1 MSRVNA
7 EVQPVDPTIIQPRS
21 GWSPPRLAEI
31 WRFRELLY
39 FFVWRDIKVRYKQ
52 TLLGATW
59 AIVQPLTTA
68 IVFALFFGRLAKI
81 PSEGQP
87 YILFALSG
95 LALWTFF
102 SQALNGASQSLVGA
116 AAMITKIY
124 FPRILTP
131 VAAVLSFV
139 VDLLISFAIVIIALL
154 LYGHAIDIRILAVV
168 PYALLAAVTA
178 LGLGFFGAALN
189 VRYRDIRYA
198 LPFIVQLWLF
208 CSPVAYPSTLLNGWK
223 RVIFG
228 VNPMTSAIDGFRWAV
243 LGTASPPAGEVGISV
258 AIAVV
263 ALGLGIAYFSRV
275 ESSFADV
282 I

>member
-1 MSRVNA
+1 MDMGA
-7 EVQPVDPTIIQPRS
+7 QFTEPTVIEPRG
-21 GWSPPRLAEI
+21 GWAPPRFAEL

-52 TLLGATW
+52 TVLGASW
-59 AIVQPLTTA
+59 AVVQPAATTV
-68 IVFALFFGRLAKI
+68 VFALFFGRLAKI

-139 VDLLISFAIVIIALL
+139 VDLVISFLLVIVVVLA
-154 LYGHAIDIRILAVV
+154 YGHPIGFRIFAVI
-168 PYALLAAVTA
+168 PFAALAAVAA

-198 LPFIVQLWLF
+198 LPFLVQLWLF
-208 CSPVAYPSTLLNGWK
+208 CSPVAYPSTLLSGWK

-228 VNPMTSAIDGFRWAV
+228 INPMTSAIDGFRWAV
-243 LGTASPPAGEVGISV
+243 LGTPAPPAGEVMISV
-258 AIAVV
+258 AISLV
-263 ALGLGIAYFSRV
+263 ALVLGIAYFSRV

>member
-1 MSRVNA
+1 MIEPRV
-7 EVQPVDPTIIQPRS
+7 
-21 GWSPPRLAEI
+21 GWSPPHLTEI

-263 ALGLGIAYFSRV
+263 ALGLGIAYFSRI